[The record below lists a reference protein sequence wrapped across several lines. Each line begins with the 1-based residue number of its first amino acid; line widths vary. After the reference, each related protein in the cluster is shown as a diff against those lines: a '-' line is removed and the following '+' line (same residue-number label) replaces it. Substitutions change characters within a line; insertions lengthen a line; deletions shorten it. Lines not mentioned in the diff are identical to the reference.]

1 MIIGLWYIVTTMNE
15 LIEAFESNRIDNHG
29 FHHGDHVRMAWTYLR
44 EYGFPGGAQRF
55 VEALQRFALANGKP
69 QLYHATITWA
79 YLVTIY
85 DRMES
90 RESGVGSWE
99 SFAAANPDLF
109 AWKPSIIDGLYAPET
124 IASEHAR
131 RVFVL
136 PNRPRLQ
143 EQL

>member
-1 MIIGLWYIVTTMNE
+1 MNE
-15 LIEAFESNRIDNHG
+15 LIESFESNRIES
-29 FHHGDHVRMAWTYLR
+29 FHHQDHVRMAWTYLR
-44 EYGFPGGAQRF
+44 EYGFPAGAQRF
-55 VEALQRFALANGKP
+55 VEALQRFATANGKP

-85 DRMES
+85 ERM
-90 RESGVGSWE
+90 SGEMGDGSWE

-109 AWKPSIIDGLYAPET
+109 TWKPSLIDGLYAPET

-143 EQL
+143 EQP